1 MRAHDR
7 AVAIAGQALQVFREI
22 LHRRV
27 AIARELSHRAHHDV
41 LGLDRDV
48 ATKFETGG
56 GRSAVLARAR
66 SPSFRGTGALP

>member
-1 MRAHDR
+1 
-7 AVAIAGQALQVFREI
+7 
-22 LHRRV
+22 
-27 AIARELSHRAHHDV
+27 V